1 MNVLDEVIL
10 GDCIVDGPTQL
21 LSTVTGDLFV
31 RSGGLDLQGM
41 VIGSVIVDAGDVLV
55 GGTVGHDVINK
66 GGRVRVT
73 GTVTGEVFGSPGQTK
88 IDDSAKASYGSGPY
102 PEQTPVHQPYLENA
116 DSASDHQVQAVDA
129 VAAPTPT
136 PPELAVPIVEPD
148 KSRFSPPETP
158 AVPTALPQNPTELTS
173 SASARESSSMGEIV
187 QADQSDVTFVETLA
201 EWLPELAEGPSL

>member
-1 MNVLDEVIL
+1 MNVLNEVIL

-41 VIGSVIVDAGDVLV
+41 VIGSVIVDAGDVLI

-73 GTVTGEVFGSPGQTK
+73 GTVTGEVFGSQSETR
-88 IDDSAKASYGSGPY
+88 IDGSAQASYGRGPY
-102 PEQTPVHQPYLENA
+102 PDQTPVGRSGEE
-116 DSASDHQVQAVDA
+116 ASDTGSLRQVQKADA
-129 VAAPTPT
+129 VATQAPTRAESARP
-136 PPELAVPIVEPD
+136 VVEPE
-148 KSRFSPPETP
+148 KTRIEPLQTP
-158 AVPTALPQNPTELTS
+158 APPTVLPEKPTKVTPLAPMS
-173 SASARESSSMGEIV
+173 ESSTNKIEHE
-187 QADQSDVTFVETLA
+187 DQSDVTFVETLA